1 MTSIQ
6 VAQRGTGLLRVFNE
20 AGVLSAA
27 DVHVAVRLGRMG
39 REECAE
45 VLFAA
50 ALAVRAVRSGS
61 VCLEVARMREI
72 GIDAD
77 ESRDAATGLDP
88 ATLPWP
94 ETDVVLAALRRSPLI
109 QGGVAGPL
117 RPLRLVEADTDGG
130 ALLYLDRYYQQEQT
144 LRRVLTERGA
154 DHPVIDTDLVR
165 AELDRLFPGPAG
177 DGPDR
182 QRLAAALAATHWTT
196 VVAGGPGTGKT
207 HTIARILALLT
218 AQRRATPRLPALRIA
233 LAAPTGKAAA
243 RLQEAV
249 RGQAAA
255 LGLPELTAATLHRL
269 LGWQRGRST
278 RFRHHEHNRLPYDVV
293 VVDET
298 SMVSLTMMSHLFSA
312 LRPDTRL
319 VLVGDPDQLASV
331 DAGAVL
337 ADLVAGP
344 VGAAPNP
351 SLWDLVAADPALGA
365 WSIAECAASGTP
377 VQVHPVTG
385 ADRPGVPAESASSGR
400 VLDGGPAESPDTGT
414 PRSGTD
420 GSAGRAGR
428 PGGEV
433 GAVYGAP
440 GGWVPPAGRP
450 GAGGGALSA
459 VEQRR
464 LAGGIVRLTRGRRFG
479 GRIAELAIAVRAGD
493 ADTAL
498 SILRAG
504 GVDVSLCATDDTAAV
519 RADVTGTALAVTAAA
534 EAGDAVGALTA
545 LESHRLLCAHR
556 QGPFGVERWDRMAAE
571 WAAAGGAGPAAPQ
584 QVWYPG
590 QPLLVTANDH
600 EARIY
605 NGDTGVIVRR
615 PDGSLRAALQRGSEP
630 YLVHPT
636 QFPAVVTVFA
646 MTIHRS
652 QGSQYDTVSV
662 VLPEPESTL
671 LTRELLYT
679 AITRARTHVR
689 VIGSEDAIRAAIGRR
704 VLRASGLSRST
715 PS

>member
-6 VAQRGTGLLRVFNE
+6 LAQRGTGLLRMFNE

-27 DVHVAVRLGRMG
+27 DVHVALRLGRMG
-39 REECAE
+39 REASEQ

-61 VCLEVARMREI
+61 VCLELHRMREI
-72 GIDAD
+72 GVDAD
-77 ESRDAATGLDP
+77 ETWDAGTGIDP

-94 ETDVVLAALRRSPLI
+94 DIDAVVAALQVSPLVC
-109 QGGVAGPL
+109 GGPAGPL
-117 RPLRLVEADTDGG
+117 QPLRLVDAQAGRDAGP
-130 ALLYLDRYYQQEQT
+130 LLYLDRYYQQEQMI
-144 LRRVLTERGA
+144 RRVLTARSGH
-154 DHPVIDTDLVR
+154 HPKVAPAIVR
-165 AELDRLFPGPAG
+165 RELDRLFDTPVGAA
-177 DGPDR
+177 PDR
-182 QRLAAALAATHWTT
+182 QRIAAALAATHWTT

-207 HTIARILALLT
+207 HTIARILALLD
-218 AQRRATPRLPALRIA
+218 AHQKAHPKLPALRIA
-233 LAAPTGKAAA
+233 MAAPTGKAAA

-249 RGQAAA
+249 REQAEA

-269 LGWQRGRST
+269 LGWQRGRAT
-278 RFRHHEHNRLPYDVV
+278 RFRYHEFNRLPYDVI

-298 SMVSLTMMSHLFSA
+298 SMVSLTMMSSLLAA

-344 VGAAPNP
+344 VVGAANP
-351 SLWDLVAADPALGA
+351 ILEQVLGTE
-365 WSIAECAASGTP
+365 SIA
-377 VQVHPVTG
+377 
-385 ADRPGVPAESASSGR
+385 AEDNPEALTR
-400 VLDGGPAESPDTGT
+400 LE
-414 PRSGTD
+414 
-420 GSAGRAGR
+420 RA
-428 PGGEV
+428 
-433 GAVYGAP
+433 
-440 GGWVPPAGRP
+440 
-450 GAGGGALSA
+450 
-459 VEQRR
+459 R
-464 LAGGIVRLTRGRRFG
+464 LGGGIVRLTRGRRFG
-479 GRIAELAIAVRAGD
+479 GKIAELAVAVRAGD

-498 SILRAG
+498 ELLRAG
-504 GVDVSLCATDDTAAV
+504 GEELSLCTPDDVAPV
-519 RADVTGTALAVTAAA
+519 RADVVRAAREVTAAA
-534 EAGDAVGALTA
+534 LDGDAAAALTA

-571 WAAAGGAGPAAPQ
+571 WAAAGGAGPDSHQAA
-584 QVWYPG
+584 WYPG

-605 NGDTGVIVRR
+605 NGDTGVIVRM

-679 AITRARTHVR
+679 AITRARRHVR
-689 VIGSEDAIRAAIGRR
+689 IIGTDDSIRAAIDRR
-704 VLRASGLSRST
+704 VLRASGLSRIAEQQ
-715 PS
+715 

>member
-6 VAQRGTGLLRVFNE
+6 LAQRGTGLLRTFNE

-27 DVHVAVRLGRMG
+27 DVHVALRLGRMG
-39 REECAE
+39 RESSEE

-61 VCLEVARMREI
+61 VCLELPRMREI
-72 GIDAD
+72 GVDAD
-77 ESRDAATGLDP
+77 EAWDAGAGVDP

-94 ETDVVLAALRRSPLI
+94 EIDAVVAALRVSPLVC
-109 QGGVAGPL
+109 GGPSGPL
-117 RPLRLVEADTDGG
+117 RPLRLVEAQRRGDVGP
-130 ALLYLDRYYQQEQT
+130 LLYLDRYYQQEQT
-144 LRRVLTERGA
+144 IRRVLTERSS
-154 DHPVIDTDLVR
+154 DHPVVDPTIVR
-165 AELDRLFPGPAG
+165 RELDRLFDPSAG
-177 DGPDR
+177 AALDR

-207 HTIARILALLT
+207 HTIARILALLD
-218 AQRRATPRLPALRIA
+218 AHQRANPKLPALRIA
-233 LAAPTGKAAA
+233 MAAPTGKAAA

-249 RGQAAA
+249 REQAGA
-255 LGLPELTAATLHRL
+255 LDLPELTAATLHRL
-269 LGWQRGRST
+269 LGWQRGRT
-278 RFRHHEHNRLPYDVV
+278 TKFRYHEFNRLPYDVI

-298 SMVSLTMMSHLFSA
+298 SMVSLTMMSRLLAA

-344 VGAAPNP
+344 VVGEPNP
-351 SLWDLVAADPALGA
+351 VLDTVLGA
-365 WSIAECAASGTP
+365 DSL
-377 VQVHPVTG
+377 
-385 ADRPGVPAESASSGR
+385 ESAA
-400 VLDGGPAESPDTGT
+400 AEDNP
-414 PRSGTD
+414 
-420 GSAGRAGR
+420 
-428 PGGEV
+428 E
-433 GAVYGAP
+433 
-440 GGWVPPAGRP
+440 
-450 GAGGGALSA
+450 ALTNL
-459 VEQRR
+459 ERTR
-464 LAGGIVRLTRGRRFG
+464 LQGGIVRLTRGRRFG
-479 GRIAELAIAVRAGD
+479 GKIAELAVAIRAGD

-498 SILRAG
+498 ELLRAG
-504 GVDVSLCATDDTAAV
+504 GRELSLSAPDHTTAV
-519 RADVTGTALAVTAAA
+519 RADIVRAAREVTAAA
-534 EAGDAVGALTA
+534 LDGDAAGALQV

-571 WAAAGGAGPAAPQ
+571 WAAAGGAGPDTYLAP
-584 QVWYPG
+584 WYPG

-605 NGDTGVIVRR
+605 NGDTGVIVRM

-679 AITRARTHVR
+679 AVTRARRHVR
-689 VIGSEDAIRAAIGRR
+689 IIGTDDSIRAGIARR
-704 VLRASGLSRST
+704 VLRASGLSRT
-715 PS
+715 AVVPA

>member
-6 VAQRGTGLLRVFNE
+6 VAQRGTGLLRIFNE

-27 DVHVAVRLGRMG
+27 DVHVALRLGRLG
-39 REECAE
+39 RESSES

-61 VCLEVARMREI
+61 VCLELHRMREI
-72 GIDAD
+72 GVDAD
-77 ESRDAATGLDP
+77 ETWDAGVDP

-94 ETDVVLAALRRSPLI
+94 DIPAVVAALRVSPLVL
-109 QGGVAGPL
+109 GGPAGPL
-117 RPLRLVEADTDGG
+117 RPLRLVESQGPGDSGP
-130 ALLYLDRYYQQEQT
+130 LLYLDRYYRQEQT
-144 LRRVLTERGA
+144 IRRVLTERSA
-154 DHPVIDTDLVR
+154 HHPVVDPRIVR
-165 AELDRLFPGPAG
+165 RELDRLFDASTGPA
-177 DGPDR
+177 PDR

-207 HTIARILALLT
+207 HTIARIIALLAAHRET
-218 AQRRATPRLPALRIA
+218 EPKLPALRIA

-249 RGQAAA
+249 REQAVS

-278 RFRHHEHNRLPYDVV
+278 RFKHHEFNRLPYDVI

-298 SMVSLTMMSHLFSA
+298 SMVSLTMMSRLLAA

-344 VGAAPNP
+344 VAATPNP
-351 SLWDLVAADPALGA
+351 
-365 WSIAECAASGTP
+365 
-377 VQVHPVTG
+377 
-385 ADRPGVPAESASSGR
+385 
-400 VLDGGPAESPDTGT
+400 VLDDILGPETTADHAE
-414 PRSGTD
+414 
-420 GSAGRAGR
+420 
-428 PGGEV
+428 
-433 GAVYGAP
+433 
-440 GGWVPPAGRP
+440 
-450 GAGGGALSA
+450 ALTA
-459 VEQRR
+459 LERTR
-464 LAGGIVRLTRGRRFG
+464 LRGGIVRLTRGRRFG
-479 GRIAELAIAVRAGD
+479 GRIADLAVAVRAGD
-493 ADTAL
+493 ADAAL
-498 SILRAG
+498 ELLRG
-504 GVDVSLCATDDTAAV
+504 GGGELSLCAPDELIAV
-519 RADVTGTALAVTAAA
+519 RTDVVRAASAVSAAA
-534 EAGDAVGALTA
+534 LDGDAAGALSA

-571 WAAAGGAGPAAPQ
+571 WAAAGGAGPDSHQAP
-584 QVWYPG
+584 WYPG

-605 NGDTGVIVRR
+605 NGDTGVVVRM

-636 QFPAVVTVFA
+636 QFPAVTTVFA

-679 AITRARTHVR
+679 AITRARRHVR
-689 VIGSEDAIRAAIGRR
+689 IIGTDESIRAGIARR
-704 VLRASGLSRST
+704 VLRASGLSRREGE
-715 PS
+715 PELR

>member
-6 VAQRGTGLLRVFNE
+6 LAQRGTGLLRTFNE

-27 DVHVAVRLGRMG
+27 DVHVAVRLGRLG
-39 REECAE
+39 REESE
-45 VLFAA
+45 QVLFAA

-61 VCLEVARMREI
+61 VCLELDRMREI

-77 ESRDAATGLDP
+77 ERWEAGTGVDP

-94 ETDVVLAALRRSPLI
+94 DIEAVVAALHASPLVV
-109 QGGVAGPL
+109 GGRAGPL
-117 RPLRLVEADTDGG
+117 RPLRLVPGDRVGG
-130 ALLYLDRYYQQEQT
+130 PLLYLDRYFQQEQT
-144 LRRVLTERGA
+144 IRRVLTERSVG
-154 DHPVIDTDLVR
+154 HPVVDPALVR
-165 AELDRLFPGPAG
+165 QELDRLFDGPAG
-177 DGPDR
+177 VAPDR

-207 HTIARILALLT
+207 HTIARILALLD
-218 AQRRATPRLPALRIA
+218 AHQRSNPKLPTLRIA

-249 RGQAAA
+249 REQAEP
-255 LGLPELTAATLHRL
+255 LGLPELTASTLHRL
-269 LGWQRGRST
+269 LGWQRSRST
-278 RFRHHEHNRLPYDVV
+278 RFKYHEFNRLPYDVI

-298 SMVSLTMMSHLFSA
+298 SMVSLTMMSSLLAA

-344 VGAAPNP
+344 VAGEPNP
-351 SLWDLVAADPALGA
+351 VLEQVLDAD
-365 WSIAECAASGTP
+365 SGE
-377 VQVHPVTG
+377 QH
-385 ADRPGVPAESASSGR
+385 AES
-400 VLDGGPAESPDTGT
+400 LT
-414 PRSGTD
+414 
-420 GSAGRAGR
+420 
-428 PGGEV
+428 
-433 GAVYGAP
+433 
-440 GGWVPPAGRP
+440 
-450 GAGGGALSA
+450 AL
-459 VEQRR
+459 ERTR
-464 LAGGIVRLTRGRRFG
+464 LRGGIVRLTRGRRFG
-479 GRIAELAIAVRAGD
+479 GKIADLAVAVRAGD

-498 SILRAG
+498 DLLRAG
-504 GVDVSLCATDDTAAV
+504 GPELSLCGPEDTKPVRAEVITAA
-519 RADVTGTALAVTAAA
+519 RAVTDAALG
-534 EAGDAVGALTA
+534 GDAAGALTA

-556 QGPFGVERWDRMAAE
+556 QGPFGVERWDRMAAD
-571 WAAAGGAGPAAPQ
+571 WAAAGGAGSESPLAP
-584 QVWYPG
+584 WYPG

-605 NGDTGVIVRR
+605 NGDTGVIVRL

-679 AITRARTHVR
+679 AITRARRHVR
-689 VIGSEDAIRAAIGRR
+689 IIGTDESIRAAIARR
-704 VLRASGLSRST
+704 VLRASGLSRDIGS
-715 PS
+715 

>member
-6 VAQRGTGLLRVFNE
+6 VAQRGTGLLRTFNE

-27 DVHVAVRLGRMG
+27 DVHVALRLGRLG
-39 REECAE
+39 RESSEQ

-61 VCLEVARMREI
+61 VCLELHRMRDI
-72 GIDAD
+72 GVDAD
-77 ESRDAATGLDP
+77 ETWDAAIDP

-94 ETDVVLAALRRSPLI
+94 DIAAVVAALRVSPLVR
-109 QGGVAGPL
+109 GGPAGPL
-117 RPLRLVEADTDGG
+117 RPLRLVESQSAGDAGP
-130 ALLYLDRYYQQEQT
+130 LLYLDRYYQQEKT
-144 LRRVLTERGA
+144 IRRALTERSRH
-154 DHPVIDTDLVR
+154 HPVLDPDIVR
-165 AELDRLFPGPAG
+165 HELDRLFDEPVGAT
-177 DGPDR
+177 PDR
-182 QRLAAALAATHWTT
+182 QRLAAALASTHWTT

-207 HTIARILALLT
+207 HTIARIVALLD
-218 AQRRATPRLPALRIA
+218 AHHRKATPKLPALRIA

-249 RGQAAA
+249 REQAES

-269 LGWQRGRST
+269 LGWQRGRTT
-278 RFRHHEHNRLPYDVV
+278 RFRYHEFNRLPYDVI

-298 SMVSLTMMSHLFSA
+298 SMVSLTMMSRLLAA

-344 VGAAPNP
+344 VASTPNP
-351 SLWDLVAADPALGA
+351 
-365 WSIAECAASGTP
+365 
-377 VQVHPVTG
+377 
-385 ADRPGVPAESASSGR
+385 
-400 VLDGGPAESPDTGT
+400 VLDRIIGPEATVAESPSELTVSERT
-414 PRSGTD
+414 
-420 GSAGRAGR
+420 
-428 PGGEV
+428 
-433 GAVYGAP
+433 
-440 GGWVPPAGRP
+440 
-450 GAGGGALSA
+450 
-459 VEQRR
+459 R
-464 LAGGIVRLTRGRRFG
+464 LRGGIVRLTRGRRFG
-479 GRIAELAIAVRAGD
+479 GRIADLAVAVRAGD

-498 SILRAG
+498 ELLRAG
-504 GVDVSLCATDDTAAV
+504 GAELSSGAPDDMAAV
-519 RADVTGTALAVTAAA
+519 RDDVVRAARAGTAAA
-534 EAGDAVGALTA
+534 LDGDAVGALAA

-556 QGPFGVERWDRMAAE
+556 QGRFGVERWDRMAAE
-571 WAAAGGAGPAAPQ
+571 WAAAAGAGPDSFQAP
-584 QVWYPG
+584 WYPG

-605 NGDTGVIVRR
+605 NGDTGVVVRM
-615 PDGSLRAALQRGSEP
+615 PDGSLRAALQRGSDP

-652 QGSQYDTVSV
+652 QGSQYDTVSI

-679 AITRARTHVR
+679 AITRARRHVR
-689 VIGSEDAIRAAIGRR
+689 IIGTDQSIRAGIARR
-704 VLRASGLSRST
+704 VLRASGLSRREEDPGT
-715 PS
+715 R

>member
-39 REECAE
+39 REDSED

-61 VCLEVARMREI
+61 VCLELSRMREI

-77 ESRDAATGLDP
+77 ETRDSATGIDP

-94 ETDVVLAALRRSPLI
+94 DTDRVLGALRRSPLI
-109 QGGVAGPL
+109 RGGQSGPL
-117 RPLRLVEADTDGG
+117 RPLRIVEADAEGG
-130 ALLYLDRYYQQEQT
+130 ALLYLDRYYQQEQI
-144 LRRVLTERGA
+144 LRRVLTERST
-154 DHPVIDTDLVR
+154 DHPVVDTELVR
-165 AELDRLFPGPAG
+165 AQLDRLFADPLG

-218 AQRRATPRLPALRIA
+218 AHRAASPKLPALRTA

-249 RGQAAA
+249 REQAAV
-255 LGLPELTAATLHRL
+255 LGLPELTASTLHRL
-269 LGWQRGRST
+269 LGWQRGRTT

-344 VGAAPNP
+344 VSGAPNP
-351 SLWDLVAADPALGA
+351 ALREVLGLDL
-365 WSIAECAASGTP
+365 
-377 VQVHPVTG
+377 
-385 ADRPGVPAESASSGR
+385 
-400 VLDGGPAESPDTGT
+400 GGP
-414 PRSGTD
+414 RSSLSTD
-420 GSAGRAGR
+420 SGDAAGSEVSANPAQAGSLT
-428 PGGEV
+428 
-433 GAVYGAP
+433 
-440 GGWVPPAGRP
+440 
-450 GAGGGALSA
+450 AL
-459 VEQRR
+459 EQRR
-464 LAGGIVRLTRGRRFG
+464 LQGGIVRLTRGRRFG
-479 GRIAELAIAVRAGD
+479 GRIADLAVAVRAGD
-493 ADTAL
+493 ADAAL
-498 SILRAG
+498 AILRAG
-504 GVDVSLCATDDTAAV
+504 GDDVSLCAPDDVRAV
-519 RADVTGTALAVTAAA
+519 RADVTSAALAVTAAA
-534 EAGDAVGALTA
+534 DAGDAIGALTA

-571 WAAAGGAGPAAPQ
+571 WAAAGGAGPEGPQ
-584 QVWYPG
+584 SVWYPG

-605 NGDTGVIVRR
+605 NGDTGVIIRR

-689 VIGSEDAIRAAIGRR
+689 IIGTEDSIRAAIGRR
-704 VLRASGLSRST
+704 VLRASGLSRT
-715 PS
+715 VAPQT

>member
-39 REECAE
+39 REDSED
-45 VLFAA
+45 VLFVA

-61 VCLEVARMREI
+61 VCLELARMREI

-77 ESRDAATGLDP
+77 ETRDGATGIDP

-94 ETDVVLAALRRSPLI
+94 DIDRVLTALRRSPLI
-109 QGGVAGPL
+109 RGGQSGPL
-117 RPLRLVEADTDGG
+117 RPLRIVEADAEGG

-144 LRRVLTERGA
+144 LRRVLTERSA
-154 DHPVIDTDLVR
+154 DHPAIDTELVR
-165 AELDRLFPGPAG
+165 AQLDRLFADPLG

-218 AQRRATPRLPALRIA
+218 AHRGASPKLPALRIA

-249 RGQAAA
+249 REQAAV
-255 LGLPELTAATLHRL
+255 LGLPELTASTLHRL
-269 LGWQRGRST
+269 LGWQRGRTT

-344 VGAAPNP
+344 VSGAPNEALRAVLGEVELPEVVDPSSVASVPGAQAP
-351 SLWDLVAADPALGA
+351 SLTDL
-365 WSIAECAASGTP
+365 
-377 VQVHPVTG
+377 
-385 ADRPGVPAESASSGR
+385 
-400 VLDGGPAESPDTGT
+400 
-414 PRSGTD
+414 
-420 GSAGRAGR
+420 
-428 PGGEV
+428 
-433 GAVYGAP
+433 
-440 GGWVPPAGRP
+440 
-450 GAGGGALSA
+450 
-459 VEQRR
+459 EQRR
-464 LAGGIVRLTRGRRFG
+464 LQGGIVRLTRGRRFG
-479 GRIAELAIAVRAGD
+479 GRIADLAVAVRAGD
-493 ADTAL
+493 ADAAL
-498 SILRAG
+498 AILRAG
-504 GVDVSLCATDDTAAV
+504 GDDVSLCAPDDTRAV
-519 RADVTGTALAVTAAA
+519 RADVTTAALAVTAAA
-534 EAGDAVGALTA
+534 EAGDASGALTA

-571 WAAAGGAGPAAPQ
+571 WAAAGGAGPEGPQ
-584 QVWYPG
+584 SVWYPG

-605 NGDTGVIVRR
+605 NGDTGVIIRR

-689 VIGSEDAIRAAIGRR
+689 IIGTEDSIRAAIGRR
-704 VLRASGLSRST
+704 VLRASGLSRT
-715 PS
+715 VAPQE

>member
-39 REECAE
+39 REDSED

-61 VCLEVARMREI
+61 VCLELARMREI

-77 ESRDAATGLDP
+77 ESRGAAPGIDP

-94 ETDVVLAALRRSPLI
+94 DVDRVLAALRRSPLI
-109 QGGVAGPL
+109 CGGPAGPL
-117 RPLRLVEADTDGG
+117 CPLRLVEADADGG

-144 LRRVLTERGA
+144 LRRVLTERSA
-154 DHPVIDTDLVR
+154 DHPVIDTALVR
-165 AELDRLFPGPAG
+165 AELDRLFTDPHG

-218 AQRRATPRLPALRIA
+218 AHRRATPKLPALRIA

-249 RGQAAA
+249 REQAAE

-269 LGWQRGRST
+269 LGWQRGRTT

-344 VGAAPNP
+344 IAAAPNP
-351 SLWDLVAADPALGA
+351 ALRELLDADPALGA
-365 WSIAECAASGTP
+365 RGASASDGLASDPGTADANAEGIEPQVVSMALTP
-377 VQVHPVTG
+377 VE
-385 ADRPGVPAESASSGR
+385 R
-400 VLDGGPAESPDTGT
+400 
-414 PRSGTD
+414 
-420 GSAGRAGR
+420 
-428 PGGEV
+428 
-433 GAVYGAP
+433 
-440 GGWVPPAGRP
+440 
-450 GAGGGALSA
+450 
-459 VEQRR
+459 RR
-464 LAGGIVRLTRGRRFG
+464 LGGGIVRLTRGRRFG
-479 GRIAELAIAVRAGD
+479 GRIADVAVAVRAGD
-493 ADTAL
+493 ADAAL
-498 SILRAG
+498 AILRAG
-504 GVDVSLCATDDTAAV
+504 GEDVSLCGPEDVAAV
-519 RADVTGTALAVTAAA
+519 RADVTAAARAVTAAA

-556 QGPFGVERWDRMAAE
+556 QGPFGVERWDRMAGE
-571 WAAAGGAGPAAPQ
+571 WAAAAGAGPEGPQ
-584 QVWYPG
+584 SVWYPG

-679 AITRARTHVR
+679 AITRARSHVR
-689 VIGSEDAIRAAIGRR
+689 VIGTEESIRAAIGRR
-704 VLRASGLSRST
+704 VLRASGLSRGT
-715 PS
+715 PA

>member
-6 VAQRGTGLLRVFNE
+6 LAQRGTGLLRTFNE

-27 DVHVAVRLGRMG
+27 DVHVAVRLGRLG
-39 REECAE
+39 REESE
-45 VLFAA
+45 LVLFAA

-61 VCLEVARMREI
+61 VCLELHRMREI
-72 GIDAD
+72 GVDAD
-77 ESRDAATGLDP
+77 ESWDAGTGIDP

-94 ETDVVLAALRRSPLI
+94 DVEAVIAALRVSPLVC
-109 QGGVAGPL
+109 GGPAGPL
-117 RPLRLVEADTDGG
+117 CPLRVVPGDDGP
-130 ALLYLDRYYQQEQT
+130 LLYLDRYFRQEQT
-144 LRRVLTERGA
+144 IRRVLTERA
-154 DHPVIDTDLVR
+154 ASHPRVDAAIVR
-165 AELDRLFPGPAG
+165 RELDRLFGADH
-177 DGPDR
+177 DGAPDR

-207 HTIARILALLT
+207 HTIARILALLD
-218 AQRRATPRLPALRIA
+218 AHRRADPKAPPLRIA

-249 RGQAAA
+249 REQAGE
-255 LGLPELTAATLHRL
+255 LGLPELSAATLHRL
-269 LGWQRGRST
+269 LGWQRGRRT
-278 RFRHHEHNRLPYDVV
+278 RFRHNEFNRLPYDVI

-298 SMVSLTMMSHLFSA
+298 SMVSLTMMSSLLAA

-344 VGAAPNP
+344 VLGTPNP
-351 SLWDLVAADPALGA
+351 EL
-365 WSIAECAASGTP
+365 
-377 VQVHPVTG
+377 
-385 ADRPGVPAESASSGR
+385 DRI
-400 VLDGGPAESPDTGT
+400 LGGPPPDLAAHPEGLT
-414 PRSGTD
+414 
-420 GSAGRAGR
+420 
-428 PGGEV
+428 
-433 GAVYGAP
+433 
-440 GGWVPPAGRP
+440 
-450 GAGGGALSA
+450 AL
-459 VEQRR
+459 ERTR
-464 LAGGIVRLTRGRRFG
+464 LGGGIVRLTRGRRFG
-479 GRIAELAIAVRAGD
+479 GRIAELAVAVRAGD
-493 ADTAL
+493 ADRAL
-498 SILRAG
+498 HLLHTG
-504 GVDVSLCATDDTAAV
+504 GDDLSLCAPDDVAAV
-519 RADVTGTALAVTAAA
+519 RADVVRAARTVTAAA
-534 EAGDAVGALTA
+534 QAGDATGALTA

-556 QGPFGVERWDRMAAE
+556 QGPFGVERWDRLAGE
-571 WAAAGGAGPAAPQ
+571 WAAAAGAGPDSAQ
-584 QVWYPG
+584 SSWYPG

-605 NGDTGVIVRR
+605 NGDTGVIVAM

-652 QGSQYDTVSV
+652 QGSQYDTVSI

-679 AITRARTHVR
+679 AITRARGHVR
-689 VIGSEDAIRAAIGRR
+689 VIGTEESIRAAVGRR
-704 VLRASGLSRST
+704 VLRASGLSR
-715 PS
+715 PAGG